1 MFVFWDFNR
10 LIMLVFHNDIIDM
23 QINNLFT
30 PYIVKIKIHVILT
43 FDLNFAPV
51 ERVLKN
57 VLDTGLWD

>member
-43 FDLNFAPV
+43 FDLNLCL
-51 ERVLKN
+51 RLIS
-57 VLDTGLWD
+57 